1 MTRVFQF
8 GGLLWLVAAVGFG
21 ADQRGT
27 PKAPPPHA
35 AAPAGPKAPN
45 GKGVPKGGG
54 AQKGGAQTAL
64 RLANPGNLAVRL
76 YQATPEQRERVIE
89 KLPPARQE
97 QARKQLEWFDS
108 LPKEQQA
115 RVLQS
120 AQRLA
125 SLSPE
130 RQREIAQSR
139 QVFLQLPQDRRLAIR
154 GALNRLQNMT
164 PEQRNQVVNSNPFK
178 TRFSPEEQK
187 IIQDFSDIVMPEF

>member
-1 MTRVFQF
+1 MKRAFQI
-8 GGLLWLVAAVGFG
+8 GGLLWLWAAVAFA
-21 ADQRGT
+21 ADQRGGA
-27 PKAPPPHA
+27 PKAPPPRA
-35 AAPAGPKAPN
+35 AAPARPKAEN
-45 GKGVPKGGG
+45 GGG

-64 RLANPGNLAVRL
+64 RLANPGNLAARL

-97 QARKQLEWFDS
+97 QARRQLQWFDS
-108 LPKEQQA
+108 LSKEQQA

-120 AQRLA
+120 AARLA
-125 SLSPE
+125 GLPPE

-139 QVFLQLPQDRRLAIR
+139 LLFLQLPQDRRLAIR
-154 GALNRLQNMT
+154 GVLNRLQNMT
-164 PEQRNQVVNSNPFK
+164 PAQRNQVLNGNPFK